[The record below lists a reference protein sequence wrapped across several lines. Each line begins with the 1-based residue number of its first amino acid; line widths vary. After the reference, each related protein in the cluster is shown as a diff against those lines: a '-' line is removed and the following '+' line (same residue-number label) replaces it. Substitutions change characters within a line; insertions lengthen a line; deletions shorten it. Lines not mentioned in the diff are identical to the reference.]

1 MKTINKFR
9 IVIITLVLAILVTPS
24 SSFAQVNL
32 KGKWEV
38 SCAFERLDEASM
50 SFCHICPIE
59 KKSESSMEIKGL
71 DFIFSNDSLTIMKD
85 DEKKGTTVACN
96 LLNLLQILKFTYEG
110 KDYSFRIL
118 ITDSDEKIYI
128 LKEESSGNLLL
139 MEHDK

>member
-1 MKTINKFR
+1 
-9 IVIITLVLAILVTPS
+9 
-24 SSFAQVNL
+24 
-32 KGKWEV
+32 
-38 SCAFERLDEASM
+38 
-50 SFCHICPIE
+50 
-59 KKSESSMEIKGL
+59 MEIKGL